1 MENVAG
7 VKKKSKGKENRYGR
21 RYGLE
26 FKLRCVKLR
35 LEEGIPVSLLSEE
48 VGASKDVI
56 RRWAKAYQER
66 GEAGLRNRIVPEG
79 SRRKLP
85 GPVREK
91 IVEIKKREP
100 LFGVKRISHLLKRVF
115 FLSASPETVRR
126 TLRAE
131 SLIIPSKKKLKHN
144 ITRPRFFERSTP
156 NQMWQA
162 DIFTFRL
169 GGRYAYLVG
178 FIDDY
183 SRYMVGLE
191 LYRSQTADQVMEVYR
206 RAVGEYGVSKEM
218 LTDRGRQYTNWR
230 GSTRFER
237 ELRKDR
243 VRHIK
248 SQAHHPMT
256 LGKVERFW
264 KTIYEEFLVRAQ
276 FGSFEEARERIRQWV
291 QYYNHK
297 RPHQGIGGLCP
308 ADRYFEIQGE
318 LRKTMEQ
325 GIAENILEMALR
337 GKPREPFYMVG
348 RMDGQ
353 SVVLRAEK
361 GKLRLMV
368 DDEEGG
374 GKQEMVYE
382 VTAKEEDR
390 GRSIE
395 REERDGKGGEAEG
408 GEAGDRG
415 QERAEGFGLY
425 GGGEVPG
432 GVVSMDGET
441 QTRRGLPGVGGCVEF
456 IEPVAG
462 AGDGGDALGV
472 AATGCGDG
480 EESGIE
486 LASCGIVGA
495 EEQGR
500 IDERIGAAFGS
511 TPGESGQAG
520 GVAGGW
526 CREEGLTIYR
536 ENPDGTKGMAAEEG
550 LGGKQQKACAG
561 TGNGDS
567 PGAQWSL
574 NGKGGSE
581 ALRGVAQDLLRVGGE
596 VAQSHGPGVGE
607 STCGKTAC
615 AYRRGEGDASGTG
628 PGAGEEVGSGRED
641 DRGEGASGSV

>member
-1 MENVAG
+1 MEDVEE
-7 VKKKSKGKENRYGR
+7 VKKKSKGKESRYGK
-21 RYGLE
+21 RYGFE

-35 LEEGIPVSLLSEE
+35 LEEGLPVSLLSKE
-48 VGASKDVI
+48 VGCSQDVI

-66 GEAGLRNRIVPEG
+66 GEAGLRKGVAPAG

-85 GPVREK
+85 GAVREK

-100 LFGVKRISHLLKRVF
+100 FFGVKRISHLLKRAF

-131 SLIIPSKKKLKHN
+131 SLIIPSKKKHQHN

-156 NQMWQA
+156 NQLWQS

-169 GGRYAYLVG
+169 GGRYAYLIG
-178 FIDDY
+178 FVDDY
-183 SRYMVGLE
+183 SRHMVGLE
-191 LYRSQTADQVMEVYR
+191 LYRSQTADQVLEVYR
-206 RAVGEYGVSKEM
+206 RAVGEYGVPKEI

-237 ELRKDR
+237 ELGKDR

-256 LGKVERFW
+256 LGKIERFW

-308 ADRYFEIQGE
+308 ADRYFEIQAE

-325 GIAENILEMALR
+325 GIAENVLEMALR

-348 RMDGQ
+348 RMEGQ

-382 VTAKEEDR
+382 VTAGEEKRDR
-390 GRSIE
+390 SIETIE
-395 REERDGKGGEAEG
+395 REETDGKDREAEG
-408 GEAGDRG
+408 GEAGDGG
-415 QERAEGFGLY
+415 QARAEGFGPY
-425 GGGEVPG
+425 GGAEVPG
-432 GVVSMDGET
+432 GALGVDGEA
-441 QTRRGLPGVGGCVEF
+441 QTRGSMPGVGSRVEL

-462 AGDGGDALGV
+462 AGDGGDAHGAAASGPGGERGGV
-472 AATGCGDG
+472 
-480 EESGIE
+480 EP
-486 LASCGIVGA
+486 ASCGIVGT
-495 EEQGR
+495 EQQGR
-500 IDERIGAAFGS
+500 GNERVGTAFGQ
-511 TPGESGQAG
+511 TAGEPGGQAR
-520 GVAGGW
+520 GVAGS
-526 CREEGLTIYR
+526 CSREEGLTIFR
-536 ENPDGTKGMAAEEG
+536 EITDGGKAAQEG
-550 LGGKQQKACAG
+550 LGGAEQKACAG
-561 TGNGDS
+561 AGAGDS

-574 NGKGGSE
+574 DGQGGGE
-581 ALRGVAQDLLRVGGE
+581 AAGGIAQDVLRVGGE
-596 VAQSHGPGVGE
+596 VPESHGPGVGE
-607 STCGKTAC
+607 SSCGKTPYAC
-615 AYRRGEGDASGTG
+615 GRGERGASGTG
-628 PGAGEEVGSGRED
+628 SGAGEEAGSG
-641 DRGEGASGSV
+641 

>member
-1 MENVAG
+1 MEKVAG
-7 VKKKSKGKENRYGR
+7 VKKKGKRKESRYGK

-35 LEEGIPVSLLSEE
+35 LEEGLPVSLLSKE

-56 RRWAKAYQER
+56 RRWVKAYQER
-66 GEAGLRNRIVPEG
+66 GEAGLRNRIVFAG
-79 SRRKLP
+79 RRRKLP

-131 SLIIPSKKKLKHN
+131 SLIVPSKKKLKHN

-156 NQMWQA
+156 NQLWQG

-169 GGRYAYLVG
+169 GGRYAYLIG
-178 FIDDY
+178 FVDDY

-206 RAVGEYGVSKEM
+206 QAVGEYGVPKEV
-218 LTDRGRQYTNWR
+218 LTDRGRQYTTWR

-256 LGKVERFW
+256 LGKIERFW

-276 FGSFEEARERIRQWV
+276 FGSFEEARERIRRWV

-308 ADRYFEIQGE
+308 ADRYFEIQAE
-318 LRKTMEQ
+318 LRKTIEQ
-325 GIAENILEMALR
+325 GIAENVLEMALR

-348 RMDGQ
+348 RMEGQ

-382 VTAKEEDR
+382 VTAKEEARD
-390 GRSIE
+390 RSIE
-395 REERDGKGGEAEG
+395 REESDGKGREAEG
-408 GEAGDRG
+408 GEAGDRRE
-415 QERAEGFGLY
+415 ERAEGFGAY
-425 GGGEVPG
+425 GRGEVSG
-432 GVVSMDGET
+432 SVVGMDGEA
-441 QTRRGLPGVGGCVEF
+441 QTGRSLPGVGGRVEF
-456 IEPVAG
+456 IEPVAR
-462 AGDGGDALGV
+462 AGDGGNALGV
-472 AATGCGDG
+472 RASGCGG
-480 EESGIE
+480 EGSGIE
-486 LASCGIVGA
+486 LSSCGIVGA

-500 IDERIGAAFGS
+500 SDERGGAAFGPAAGD
-511 TPGESGQAG
+511 PGGQTRG
-520 GVAGGW
+520 SEGS
-526 CREEGLTIYR
+526 CNREEGLTIFR
-536 ENPDGTKGMAAEEG
+536 KIGDGADGT
-550 LGGKQQKACAG
+550 
-561 TGNGDS
+561 
-567 PGAQWSL
+567 
-574 NGKGGSE
+574 
-581 ALRGVAQDLLRVGGE
+581 E
-596 VAQSHGPGVGE
+596 VQE
-607 STCGKTAC
+607 
-615 AYRRGEGDASGTG
+615 
-628 PGAGEEVGSGRED
+628 
-641 DRGEGASGSV
+641 GEGAEACASAGVGDPPGA

>member
-1 MENVAG
+1 MEKVAG
-7 VKKKSKGKENRYGR
+7 VKKKSKRKESRYGK

-35 LEEGIPVSLLSEE
+35 LEEGLPVSLLSKE

-56 RRWAKAYQER
+56 RRWVKAYQER
-66 GEAGLRNRIVPEG
+66 GEAGLRNRIVFAG
-79 SRRKLP
+79 RRRKLP

-131 SLIIPSKKKLKHN
+131 SLIVPSKKKLKHN

-156 NQMWQA
+156 NQLWQG

-169 GGRYAYLVG
+169 GGRYAYLIG
-178 FIDDY
+178 FVDDY

-206 RAVGEYGVSKEM
+206 QAVGEYGVPKEV
-218 LTDRGRQYTNWR
+218 LTDRGRQYTTWR

-256 LGKVERFW
+256 LGKIERFW

-276 FGSFEEARERIRQWV
+276 FGSFEEARERIRRWV

-308 ADRYFEIQGE
+308 ADRYFEIQAE
-318 LRKTMEQ
+318 LRKTIEQ
-325 GIAENILEMALR
+325 GIAENVLEMALR

-348 RMDGQ
+348 RMEGQ

-382 VTAKEEDR
+382 VTAKEEARD
-390 GRSIE
+390 RSIE
-395 REERDGKGGEAEG
+395 REESDGKGREAEG
-408 GEAGDRG
+408 GEAGDRRE
-415 QERAEGFGLY
+415 ERAEGFGAY
-425 GGGEVPG
+425 GRGEVSG
-432 GVVSMDGET
+432 SVVGMDGEA
-441 QTRRGLPGVGGCVEF
+441 QTGRSLPGVGGRVEF
-456 IEPVAG
+456 IEPVAR
-462 AGDGGDALGV
+462 AGDGGNALGV
-472 AATGCGDG
+472 RASGCGG
-480 EESGIE
+480 EGSGIE
-486 LASCGIVGA
+486 LSSCGIVGA

-500 IDERIGAAFGS
+500 SDERGGAAFGPAAGD
-511 TPGESGQAG
+511 PGGQTRG
-520 GVAGGW
+520 SEGS
-526 CREEGLTIYR
+526 CNREEGLTIFR
-536 ENPDGTKGMAAEEG
+536 KIGDGADGT
-550 LGGKQQKACAG
+550 
-561 TGNGDS
+561 
-567 PGAQWSL
+567 
-574 NGKGGSE
+574 
-581 ALRGVAQDLLRVGGE
+581 E
-596 VAQSHGPGVGE
+596 VQE
-607 STCGKTAC
+607 
-615 AYRRGEGDASGTG
+615 
-628 PGAGEEVGSGRED
+628 
-641 DRGEGASGSV
+641 GEGAEACASAGVGDPPGA